1 MRIYASNGK
10 SYDPDTAQLI
20 GKKVFPDGS
29 IQQLHRTKNGM
40 YFFFE
45 TSVTD
50 NTKKVVPSTYDNAL
64 EWAEK
69 YGDKEMVYTYMKCD
83 VDQLRHYTVKLKECD
98 LSRLELIAK
107 KECLTVKD
115 TLQLIALQYNQKF
128 NGGVDTVEE
137 E

>member
-10 SYDPDTAQLI
+10 GYDPDTAQLI
-20 GKKVFPDGS
+20 GKKVLPDGS
-29 IQQLHRTKNGM
+29 VQRLHRTKNGI

-45 TSVTD
+45 TSVD
-50 NTKKVVPSTYDNAL
+50 NNTKTVVPSTYDNAI

-69 YGDKEMVYTYMKCD
+69 YGDKEVVYTYMKCD

-107 KECLTVKD
+107 KERLTVKD
-115 TLQLIALQYNQKF
+115 TLQLIALQYDQML
-128 NGGVDTVEE
+128 NGGDTVEE

>member
-10 SYDPDTAQLI
+10 GYDPDTAQLI
-20 GKKVFPDGS
+20 GKKVLPDES
-29 IQQLHRTKNGM
+29 VQRLHRTKNGI

-45 TSVTD
+45 TSAAN
-50 NTKKVVPSTYDNAL
+50 NTKTVVPSTYDNAI

-115 TLQLIALQYNQKF
+115 TLQLIALQYDQML
-128 NGGVDTVEE
+128 NGGDTVEE

>member
-10 SYDPDTAQLI
+10 GYDPDTAQLI
-20 GKKVFPDGS
+20 GKKVLPDGS
-29 IQQLHRTKNGM
+29 VQRLHRTKNGI

-45 TSVTD
+45 TSAAN
-50 NTKKVVPSTYDNAL
+50 NTKTVVPSTYDNAI

-69 YGDKEMVYTYMKCD
+69 YGDKKMVYTYMKCD

-115 TLQLIALQYNQKF
+115 TLQLIALQYVQML
-128 NGGVDTVEE
+128 NGGDIVEE

>member
-10 SYDPDTAQLI
+10 GYDPDTAQLI
-20 GKKVFPDGS
+20 GKKVLPDGS
-29 IQQLHRTKNGM
+29 VQRLHRTKNGI

-45 TSVTD
+45 TSVD
-50 NTKKVVPSTYDNAL
+50 NNTKTVVPLTYDNAI

-69 YGDKEMVYTYMKCD
+69 YGDKKMVYTYMKCD

-115 TLQLIALQYNQKF
+115 TLQLIALQYDQML
-128 NGGVDTVEE
+128 NGGDIVEE

>member
-10 SYDPDTAQLI
+10 GYDPDTAQLI

-29 IQQLHRTKNGM
+29 VQRLHRTKNGV

-45 TSVTD
+45 TSVAN
-50 NTKKVVPSTYDNAL
+50 NTKTVVPSTYDNAI

-69 YGDKEMVYTYMKCD
+69 YGDKEMVYAYMKCD

-107 KECLTVKD
+107 KERLTVKD
-115 TLQLIALQYNQKF
+115 TLQLIALQYDQML
-128 NGGVDTVEE
+128 NGGDTVEE

>member
-10 SYDPDTAQLI
+10 GYDPDTAQLI
-20 GKKVFPDGS
+20 GKKVLPDGS
-29 IQQLHRTKNGM
+29 VQRLHRTKNGI

-45 TSVTD
+45 TSVD
-50 NTKKVVPSTYDNAL
+50 NNTKTVVPSTYDNAI

-69 YGDKEMVYTYMKCD
+69 YGDKKMVYTYMKCD

-115 TLQLIALQYNQKF
+115 TLQLIALQYDQML
-128 NGGVDTVEE
+128 NGGDTVEE

>member
-10 SYDPDTAQLI
+10 GYDPDTAQLI
-20 GKKVFPDGS
+20 GKKVLPDGS
-29 IQQLHRTKNGM
+29 VQRLHRTKNGI

-45 TSVTD
+45 TSAAN
-50 NTKKVVPSTYDNAL
+50 NTKTVVPSTYDNAI

-69 YGDKEMVYTYMKCD
+69 YGDKEMVYTYMKCSA
-83 VDQLRHYTVKLKECD
+83 DQLRHYTVKLKECD

-115 TLQLIALQYNQKF
+115 TLQLIALQYDQML
-128 NGGVDTVEE
+128 NGGDTVEE

>member
-10 SYDPDTAQLI
+10 GYDPDTAQLI
-20 GKKVFPDGS
+20 GKKVLPDGS
-29 IQQLHRTKNGM
+29 VQRLHRTKNGI

-45 TSVTD
+45 TSAAN
-50 NTKKVVPSTYDNAL
+50 NTKTVVPSTYDNAI

-98 LSRLELIAK
+98 LSKLELIAK

-115 TLQLIALQYNQKF
+115 TLQLIALQYDQML
-128 NGGVDTVEE
+128 NGGDTVEE

>member
-10 SYDPDTAQLI
+10 GYDPDTAQLI
-20 GKKVFPDGS
+20 GKKVLPDGS
-29 IQQLHRTKNGM
+29 VQRLHRTKNGI

-45 TSVTD
+45 TSAAN
-50 NTKKVVPSTYDNAL
+50 NTKTVVPSTYDNAI

-69 YGDKEMVYTYMKCD
+69 YGDKEVVYTYMKCD

-115 TLQLIALQYNQKF
+115 TLQLIALQYDQML
-128 NGGVDTVEE
+128 NGGDTVEE

>member
-10 SYDPDTAQLI
+10 GYDPDTAQLI
-20 GKKVFPDGS
+20 GKKVLPDGS
-29 IQQLHRTKNGM
+29 VQRLHRTKNGI

-45 TSVTD
+45 TSAAN
-50 NTKKVVPSTYDNAL
+50 NTKTVVPSTYDNAI

-115 TLQLIALQYNQKF
+115 TLQLIALQYDQML
-128 NGGVDTVEE
+128 NGGDIVEE

>member
-10 SYDPDTAQLI
+10 GYDPDTAQLI
-20 GKKVFPDGS
+20 GKKVLPDGS
-29 IQQLHRTKNGM
+29 VQRLHRTKNGI

-45 TSVTD
+45 TSVD
-50 NTKKVVPSTYDNAL
+50 NNTKTVVPSTYDNAI

-69 YGDKEMVYTYMKCD
+69 YGDKEVVYTYMKCD

-115 TLQLIALQYNQKF
+115 TLQLIALQYDQML
-128 NGGVDTVEE
+128 NGGDTVEE